1 MVAVVAGQ
9 GLGLYNNSLT
19 GLNGQS
25 SALGQGN
32 NRVFINHNTGNLI
45 IQHYTDELA
54 SKGLNT
60 SLLQTYNSQGQ
71 SNDPRNQPWLLG
83 LNRYI
88 SELPEVPNEAGSLLV
103 KRNGDGSESIYRY
116 SEQHKAY
123 ITADGDGAHDVF
135 RYDAATKSWTWEEGS
150 SRVKEFYNG
159 TGQLTALEDKAG
171 NRTQLTYHN
180 NQLTKLE
187 DASGQITHLSYEG
200 QKLTAI
206 QIEYTGD
213 NSQQIKRTLARY
225 GYDDLGRLETVI
237 TDLTPDD
244 NSVEDGA
251 IYQTT
256 YSYEGDSQRIKQ
268 ITNSDG
274 TQLTFTYQQV
284 GDKYVISQY
293 RDATGIG
300 ADYHYDADNRTTQVT
315 DALGQQTDYQFDDL
329 GRIVKVLTPAIDGQ
343 RTSLQYSYDAQDN
356 IVEVIDGL
364 GNKVTREF
372 DVMGNLVYEFDANHH
387 IKHFQY
393 NDQQQLVA
401 EATWQLER
409 APLNDNERKAIPENV
424 VAKRYVYD
432 EQGFKRFVIS
442 PEGNI
447 TGLNYDAYGQL
458 VETYQTNG
466 ILYPK
471 NKLVLRQGENAAQP
485 TVTELNALVSSEQA
499 EKVMQTTSLYDSRGL
514 VGKVIQHDGQGNT
527 QETAFQYDAFGRL
540 LRKIDGAGV
549 AETINYDGLG
559 RVLSKTNK
567 AGQTTVFRYDDQQ
580 HTVATTFSN
589 GLVKTELFDAAG
601 RLLSRTE
608 KATDTTATNRVRF
621 FYDKAGRQVASE
633 DKTGSR
639 SYTLFDAR
647 NRKVASIDSVGALTE
662 FRYDANGQL
671 IESIQYQT
679 LVDTRRLLSFGQLN
693 ESLFNIDKLRPK
705 ANPTA
710 DRHQYWVYN
719 SQGQKRFQV
728 DGAGAVTEWAYN
740 AYGKVVSEKRYET
753 ALNSDVLA
761 EPLTEANILAKL
773 GDYTPIVVDNST
785 TTRWPAS
792 EHSDA
797 QYHLGALT
805 QTTKTVTSGANI
817 EATSQASTRNA
828 KPWPD
833 YVTEIKQQNHPDING
848 TILLNYLTPEER
860 AQVKYIRADLYNLQ
874 TRHSTLSRTFPDKFD
889 DYQGQLVLPAIS
901 GNGRFRATVIVE
913 LNDGT
918 TIVKPT
924 FVLEKGR
931 QQVLSQTLRWPAD
944 DMAELSGAEHT
955 LKYRIVDR
963 VGPDLES
970 GTPFTEKSI
979 AVVDGFYQVELT
991 DLIPNTSYE
1000 IVIDQQAGGQRTGD
1014 VSRYHKTA
1022 RFQWVPQT
1030 SHQPLNVR
1038 WEQHIIANKPTAGA
1052 SLTGVITDDEAH
1064 NIDYIQVYV
1073 DDAQTNEQV
1082 SEAIT
1087 YPRGYRFYQGNI
1099 NLSLDRPLDSGNY
1112 RISIHKH
1119 YLDGSKQSESFM
1131 YTVGDQQGIVV
1142 NSKLTIPLD
1151 KLPLDVTQPGTTIA
1165 YRLAQQ
1171 DNAEYQFIDLASQ
1184 RSADGK
1190 SIELKLHDLVA
1201 SRNDLYIKI
1210 VKDGYPPIELE
1221 GHALVVVDGYSYQTP
1236 LLKFADPNGDHIK
1249 GRFSHQLYN
1258 DNQQLIGSLDAAG
1271 YLTEY
1276 VYNPAGQKIR
1286 EIRYAQK
1293 AVDYVSQ
1300 QFDRELADIRPTADV
1315 ADQQTHFIYDGFGQ
1329 LTATVN
1335 AEGYLSENVYNALG
1349 QLTQTICYHQSVNY
1363 AGQSLT
1369 ELRTLATHANQPNSV
1384 ESITYDTAGRKQ
1396 TSTDRFGVVT
1406 RYTYNADGLL
1416 SQTLTGEDKP
1426 FSQAQITQRRFD
1438 QKGRII
1444 AELTPEGAKRLAE
1457 ATTDTAREAVWRDHA
1472 TTFIYNEAG
1481 LKIRQQAPK
1490 TTEGGQPVTFF
1501 YYDHQQRLRYS
1512 IQQVDNRGQAS
1523 VIEYRYNSFGEQ
1535 TTRVDY
1541 FTLIDSKELTGGL
1554 DNSRQLKV
1562 IKSNPK
1568 DRITQQDFDQAG
1580 RKRHTIAADGA
1591 ETRLTYNSFGEVS
1604 RLAKSIRAANGE
1616 YAVTETAYDQRG
1628 LVSRI
1633 SQLVGSAEV
1642 STTLAAGTKTLDTH
1656 HQYDAF
1662 GRLTVKTFADNHRQQ
1677 TAYDRLNRVIAEI
1690 NHSGETT
1697 AYRYDALGRKV
1708 SVTDPLGQVT
1718 QYQFDDQ
1725 SRTVTLVSPA
1735 GHTVKTQH
1743 NQHGET
1749 LEITDAKGHRQ
1760 RFTYDEA
1767 GRQINAERL
1776 DAQGNLLQQESKVY
1790 NQRGWLVESI
1800 DSQGIKRQFSYD
1812 AAGRKLSETVDPEG
1826 AKLTT
1831 SFRLDAFGQV
1841 TYQRGPDRVSTTM
1854 QYDAAGRVL
1863 EVMRDSGFGGASL
1876 ITRSTYNELGQL
1888 IAVEKGDRR
1897 HGMLAQTH
1905 YHYDALGRKVAEVV
1919 DPDGLALTTRYQYDA
1934 RGNVLVK
1941 TDANGSQSF
1950 FGYDVNNRL
1959 RYSVDGQGGVTAYKY
1974 DAAGQKILTRHY
1986 AKAINVEGLAE
1997 QLLASTESRGDIEAR
2012 LAARSLPQLTE
2023 HDRLS
2028 FSFFNAD
2035 GQVTHKVNGL
2045 GQVTALHY
2053 DANGNVIQ
2061 ESRYSNPL
2069 ADTQVYALLENHDLS
2084 IVAAGLKD
2092 NPAVTTY
2099 QFYNALNQP
2108 EVVIDAAGYVAV
2120 NQYDEVGRLTS
2131 TLKYSLHYD
2140 DHLNI
2145 DPQKMHQLM
2154 AADVLQSIEKVKA
2167 NPEEA
2172 RALTG
2177 QRTQIIY
2184 DELGRKQYQID
2195 AAGYISAFKY
2205 DVNDRLVA
2213 SLQYKAPINISLD
2226 SVTPNVEQLEAHIA
2240 QHNETAVFQQHVYDK
2255 VGREVYTIDGQG
2267 YVTEKVYD
2275 ALGQVTGTKR
2285 YTMPVE
2291 YNAAP
2296 SYSSVRRA
2304 VRRLDAVAT
2313 HTAYDNAGR
2322 VQLEIDALGHVTGHE
2337 YDALGQLRRTVR
2349 YAQALDEGLRGGST
2363 SEIAARLSG
2372 LSHAQDQATV
2382 YRYDAAG
2389 HKTALITG
2397 AASAVTL
2404 GLSEDQRQAGLA
2416 SGQLRA
2422 EFYEYDALGQRTA
2435 LRQATTEG
2443 DFRTLFYYDSKGQL
2457 TRELKQVDAEQGY
2470 LTVFDYDAFGNKIF
2484 ENRYSGLLPMAL
2496 GANQSRSLVYADRI
2510 VRFRYDALNR
2520 LVAETVPSADGNGH
2534 ETQYQY
2540 DAFGNLTLKT
2550 EAAGMQAE
2558 RRTAYRYDERNQK
2571 IAEITALGT
2580 EAAAETQYRYDA
2592 LGRVSAIVDAR
2603 GVALVQDDSD
2613 WALAERARLGIVN
2626 TVTTADGQTRPGG
2639 AKRAHE
2645 LTEEDIATLQA
2656 AYTSEQTF
2664 DAAGRK
2670 IAERDPLGHET
2681 HTVYDAFGNIIKA
2694 TDPRGQVGYF
2704 FYDANNRL
2712 RLQIDPKGYAT
2723 ETRYDA
2729 FGQVVSTY
2737 QYQQALDLSGGTI
2750 TEQSDLTA
2758 LISQLQA
2765 PVSGG
2770 SGSASDKVIVQQHT
2784 LNAFGQILSTT
2795 QAGVTTTFSYD
2806 ALGNKISA
2814 TDGNGHTTH
2823 YAYDA
2828 QGRLI
2833 EETSPEVRVV
2843 TDVEQGVVSTQVVVT
2858 RHQYDQLGNKTQ
2870 TIVGANSDQPRV
2882 TEFRYNAQGQLI
2894 QQR

>member
-45 IQHYTDELA
+45 IQHYTDDLA

-123 ITADGDGAHDVF
+123 ITADGDGAHDLF
-135 RYDAATKSWTWEEGS
+135 RYDATTKSWTWEEGS
-150 SRVKEFYNG
+150 SRVKEFYNA

-171 NRTQLTYHN
+171 NRTQLTYQN
-180 NQLTKLE
+180 NLLVKLE
-187 DASGQITHLSYEG
+187 DASGQITQLSYEG

-213 NSQQIKRTLARY
+213 NDQQIKRTLARY
-225 GYDDLGRLETVI
+225 SYDASGRLATVI

-244 NSVEDGA
+244 NSVEDGV

-274 TQLTFTYQQV
+274 TQLTFAYQQV

-300 ADYHYDADNRTTQVT
+300 ADYHYDSENHTTQVT
-315 DALGQQTDYQFDDL
+315 DALGQKTDYQFDDL
-329 GRIVKVLTPAIDGQ
+329 GRIVKVLTPATDGQ
-343 RTSLQYSYDAQDN
+343 RTTLQYSYDAQDN

-372 DVMGNLVYEFDANHH
+372 DAMGNLVYEFDANHH

-401 EATWQLER
+401 EASWQLER
-409 APLNDNERKAIPENV
+409 APLNDNERKAIPDNV

-432 EQGFKRFVIS
+432 DQGFKRFVIS

-447 TGLNYDAYGQL
+447 SGFNYDTYGQL
-458 VETYQTNG
+458 VETYQVNG
-466 ILYPK
+466 VRYPK
-471 NKLVLRQGENAAQP
+471 NKLVLNQGENSAQP
-485 TVTELNALVSSEQA
+485 TLAELNTLVSSEQA
-499 EKVMQTTSLYDSRGL
+499 QQVMCTTSLYDSHGL
-514 VGKVIQHDGQGNT
+514 IGKVIQHDGQGNT

-540 LRKIDGAGV
+540 LRKIDAAGV
-549 AETINYDGLG
+549 AETISYDGLG
-559 RVLSKTNK
+559 RILSKINK

-608 KATDTTATNRVRF
+608 QASDTTATNRVRF

-633 DKTGSR
+633 DKTGGR

-647 NRKVASIDSVGALTE
+647 NRKVASVDSVGALTE

-671 IESIQYQT
+671 IESIQYET

-693 ESLFNIDKLRPK
+693 ESLFNLDKLRPK

-753 ALNSDVLA
+753 SLSSEVLA
-761 EPLTEANILAKL
+761 ESLTEANILAKL

-918 TIVKPT
+918 SIVKPT

-931 QQVLSQTLRWPAD
+931 QQVLSQTLRWPVD

-979 AVVDGFYQVELT
+979 AIVDGFYQVELT

-1030 SHQPLNVR
+1030 SHQPLNVS
-1038 WEQHIIANKPTAGA
+1038 WQQDTIINKPTAGA
-1052 SLTGVITDDEAH
+1052 SLTGVISEEEAR

-1073 DDAQTNEQV
+1073 DDAQANEQV

-1087 YPRGYRFYQGNI
+1087 YPRGYRFYQGDI
-1099 NLSLDRPLDSGNY
+1099 NLSLDRPLDSGSY
-1112 RISIHKH
+1112 RISVHKH
-1119 YLDGSKQSESFM
+1119 YLDGTKQSESFM
-1131 YTVGDQQGIVV
+1131 YTVGDQQDIVV

-1171 DNAEYQFIDLASQ
+1171 DNVEYQFIDLASQ

-1190 SIELKLHDLVA
+1190 SIELTLSNLVA

-1258 DNQQLIGSLDAAG
+1258 DNQQLVGSLDAEG

-1286 EIRYAQK
+1286 EIHYAKK
-1293 AVDYVSQ
+1293 AVDYVGQ

-1329 LTATVN
+1329 LTATVD
-1335 AEGYLSENVYNALG
+1335 AEGYLSENVYDQLG
-1349 QLTQTICYHQSVNY
+1349 QLTQTIRYHQSVNY

-1369 ELRTLATHANQPNSV
+1369 ELRTLATHASQPNSV
-1384 ESITYDTAGRKQ
+1384 ESITYDAAGRKQ

-1406 RYTYNADGLL
+1406 RYTYNADGQL
-1416 SQTLTGEDKP
+1416 SQTVTGENKQ
-1426 FSQAQITQRRFD
+1426 FSKAHTTQRRFD
-1438 QKGRII
+1438 QKGRVI
-1444 AELTPEGAKRLAE
+1444 AELTAEGAVRLTE
-1457 ATTDTAREAVWRDHA
+1457 AKTDAARESVWRDYA
-1472 TTFIYNEAG
+1472 STFVYNEAG

-1490 TTEGGQPVTFF
+1490 TAEGGQPVTFF
-1501 YYDHQQRLRYS
+1501 YYDHQQRLRYT
-1512 IQQVDNRGQAS
+1512 IQQIDTQGKAS
-1523 VIEYRYNSFGEQ
+1523 VTEYRYNTFGEQ

-1541 FTLIDSKELTGGL
+1541 FTLIDSKELTGGW
-1554 DNSRQLKV
+1554 DNSRQLK
-1562 IKSNPK
+1562 IITTNKQ
-1568 DRITQQDFDQAG
+1568 DRITQQSFDQAG
-1580 RKRHTIAADGA
+1580 RKAHTIDADGA
-1591 ETRLTYNSFGEVS
+1591 ETRLAYNSFGEVT
-1604 RLAKSIRAANGE
+1604 RLAKSIRAANGQ

-1633 SQLVGSAEV
+1633 SQLAGSADD
-1642 STTLAAGTKTLDTH
+1642 SKTLDTH
-1656 HQYDAF
+1656 HEYDAF
-1662 GRLTVKTFADNHRQQ
+1662 GRLIVKTFADNHRQQ
-1677 TAYDRLNRVIAEI
+1677 TAYDRLNRVVAEI

-1697 AYRYDALGRKV
+1697 SYRYDALGRKV

-1725 SRTVTLVSPA
+1725 TRTITLVSPA
-1735 GHTVKTQH
+1735 GHAVKTQQ

-1749 LEITDAKGHRQ
+1749 LEITDAKGNRQ

-1767 GRQINAERL
+1767 GRLIHTEQL
-1776 DAQGNLLQQESKVY
+1776 DAQGNLLQQESKDY
-1790 NQRGWLVESI
+1790 NQRGWLVEST
-1800 DSQGIKRQFSYD
+1800 DTQGIKRQFSYD
-1812 AAGRKLSETVDPEG
+1812 GVGRKLSETVDPEG

-1831 SFRLDAFGQV
+1831 SYRLDAFGQV
-1841 TYQRGPDRVSTTM
+1841 TYQRGPDRVATTM
-1854 QYDAAGRVL
+1854 KYDASGRVL
-1863 EVMRDSGFGGASL
+1863 EVVRDGGFAGAGL
-1876 ITRSTYNELGQL
+1876 ITRYTYDELGNQVS
-1888 IAVEKGDRR
+1888 VEQGSRR
-1897 HGMLAQTH
+1897 EGMLAQTQ
-1905 YHYDALGRKVAEVV
+1905 YHYDNLGRKVAEIA

-1941 TDANGSQSF
+1941 TDANGSQTF

-1959 RYSVDGQGGVTAYKY
+1959 RYTVDGQGGVTAYKY
-1974 DAAGQKILTRHY
+1974 DAAGQKIFTRHY
-1986 AKAINVEGLAE
+1986 AKAINVEGFAE
-1997 QLLASTESRGDIEAR
+1997 QLLASTESRGEVEAR

-2028 FSFFNAD
+2028 FSFFNTD

-2045 GQVTALHY
+2045 GQVTAFHY

-2061 ESRYSNPL
+2061 ESRFSKPL
-2069 ADTQVYALLENHDLS
+2069 VDDQVYSLLENHDLS
-2084 IVAAGLKD
+2084 IVTAGLKD

-2145 DPQKMHQLM
+2145 DPQQARELSSS
-2154 AADVLQSIEKVKA
+2154 DVLQLIEKAKA
-2167 NPEEA
+2167 DTDKDNA
-2172 RALTG
+2172 IAG

-2205 DVNDRLVA
+2205 DVNDRLIE
-2213 SLQYKAPINISLD
+2213 SLQYKTPISISLD
-2226 SVTPNVEQLEAHIA
+2226 STTPSAQQITDYIA
-2240 QHNETAVFQQHVYDK
+2240 EHNETAVFQQHVYDK

-2291 YNAAP
+2291 YSAAP
-2296 SYSSVRRA
+2296 SYSSVRRV
-2304 VRRLDAVAT
+2304 VRRLDAVTT

-2322 VQLEIDALGHVTGHE
+2322 VQLEIDALGHVTAHE

-2349 YAQALDEGLRGGST
+2349 YAQALDEGLRTGST
-2363 SEIAARLSG
+2363 AEIAARLSG
-2372 LSHAQDQATV
+2372 LRHAQDQATV

-2389 HKTALITG
+2389 HKTAL
-2397 AASAVTL
+2397 
-2404 GLSEDQRQAGLA
+2404 
-2416 SGQLRA
+2416 
-2422 EFYEYDALGQRTA
+2422 
-2435 LRQATTEG
+2435 
-2443 DFRTLFYYDSKGQL
+2443 
-2457 TRELKQVDAEQGY
+2457 
-2470 LTVFDYDAFGNKIF
+2470 
-2484 ENRYSGLLPMAL
+2484 
-2496 GANQSRSLVYADRI
+2496 
-2510 VRFRYDALNR
+2510 
-2520 LVAETVPSADGNGH
+2520 
-2534 ETQYQY
+2534 
-2540 DAFGNLTLKT
+2540 
-2550 EAAGMQAE
+2550 
-2558 RRTAYRYDERNQK
+2558 
-2571 IAEITALGT
+2571 
-2580 EAAAETQYRYDA
+2580 
-2592 LGRVSAIVDAR
+2592 
-2603 GVALVQDDSD
+2603 
-2613 WALAERARLGIVN
+2613 
-2626 TVTTADGQTRPGG
+2626 
-2639 AKRAHE
+2639 
-2645 LTEEDIATLQA
+2645 
-2656 AYTSEQTF
+2656 
-2664 DAAGRK
+2664 
-2670 IAERDPLGHET
+2670 
-2681 HTVYDAFGNIIKA
+2681 
-2694 TDPRGQVGYF
+2694 
-2704 FYDANNRL
+2704 
-2712 RLQIDPKGYAT
+2712 
-2723 ETRYDA
+2723 
-2729 FGQVVSTY
+2729 
-2737 QYQQALDLSGGTI
+2737 
-2750 TEQSDLTA
+2750 
-2758 LISQLQA
+2758 
-2765 PVSGG
+2765 
-2770 SGSASDKVIVQQHT
+2770 
-2784 LNAFGQILSTT
+2784 
-2795 QAGVTTTFSYD
+2795 
-2806 ALGNKISA
+2806 
-2814 TDGNGHTTH
+2814 
-2823 YAYDA
+2823 
-2828 QGRLI
+2828 
-2833 EETSPEVRVV
+2833 
-2843 TDVEQGVVSTQVVVT
+2843 
-2858 RHQYDQLGNKTQ
+2858 
-2870 TIVGANSDQPRV
+2870 
-2882 TEFRYNAQGQLI
+2882 
-2894 QQR
+2894 